1 MLKMQCVFCMLWFL
15 NIMDILVMFEKE
27 WEGDIR
33 VRVMLIVIVD
43 MIVSDMIIVNKVGE
57 FCRGFFCF
65 LEVLVMVFMVRNGQI
80 NREVLDKI

>member
-1 MLKMQCVFCMLWFL
+1 
-15 NIMDILVMFEKE
+15 MFEKE

-43 MIVSDMIIVNKVGE
+43 MMVSDMMIVNKVGE

-65 LEVLVMVFMVRNGQI
+65 LEVLVMVFMVRNG
-80 NREVLDKI
+80 